1 MAACAVYG
9 DRDGVRTNMYGQR
22 NWHIAHPLCR
32 SVADRLIR
40 IMVMLFPAPC
50 GVKSILAGNR
60 TFVNFCLQK
69 NVRMN
74 APRVPD
80 NRNTGS
86 ILYTQAFPSGE
97 GGPGAARAG

>member
-1 MAACAVYG
+1 MVVSALYG

-69 NVRMN
+69 NVRMMF
-74 APRVPD
+74 PVFRT
-80 NRNTGS
+80 TGTRGHFANKTLS
-86 ILYTQAFPSGE
+86 LRE
-97 GGPGAARAG
+97 GGTP